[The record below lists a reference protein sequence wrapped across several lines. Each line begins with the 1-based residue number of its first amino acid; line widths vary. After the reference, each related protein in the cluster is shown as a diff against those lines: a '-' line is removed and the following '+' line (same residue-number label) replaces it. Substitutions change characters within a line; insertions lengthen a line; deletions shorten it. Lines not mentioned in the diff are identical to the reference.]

1 MSNYERNN
9 QRERGVRGQSRTQ
22 TVRGQAV
29 VQFTYIYTVGMGM
42 RLVPEKP
49 RIGKHGCYS
58 RVSKTSFITRVFLY
72 KYSEGINI

>member
-1 MSNYERNN
+1 MKGTIKENG
-9 QRERGVRGQSRTQ
+9 GVRGQSRTQ